1 MRDLELAST
10 TDLLEEIDKRMDCFV
25 FFGYQNRSKTT
36 YAIVMETNGS
46 APEMLGMTE
55 MLSMRVRN
63 MITNSEERD
72 GGEEK

>member
-1 MRDLELAST
+1 
-10 TDLLEEIDKRMDCFV
+10 
-25 FFGYQNRSKTT
+25 
-36 YAIVMETNGS
+36 METNGS
-46 APEMLGMTE
+46 APEMIGMTE